1 MVQRDEAAEAAAKTS
16 WRVRRRIK
24 RLFLGWF
31 VVSLFFAEAA
41 ASWFGIFIARHAP
54 MSMAEAKLIGERTAM
69 GVLLI
74 SFVIMI
80 VAVVLQFKARQRLR
94 QLERSRLQ
102 RAAPASA
109 A

>member
-31 VVSLFFAEAA
+31 ILSLFFAEAG

-54 MSMAEAKLIGERTAM
+54 MSMAEAKLIGERTVM

-94 QLERSRLQ
+94 QLERARLQ
-102 RAAPASA
+102 RAGRA
-109 A
+109 AAA